1 VHSQINYF
9 AIDERLIV
17 SQEASRIY
25 RVCAWISLAL
35 FVALVVAVLSP
46 STPLS
51 LIVSSKPLLMV
62 GALSYAGMIVAMEV
76 FLFRFDESSA
86 LKQIFW
92 FVVMLIP
99 LLGAPAYCLLVYSRS
114 EIIKNTKT
122 RVASASA
129 Q

>member
-1 VHSQINYF
+1 MHSQINYF
-9 AIDERLIV
+9 AIDEKLIV
-17 SQEASRIY
+17 SQEACRIY
-25 RVCAWISLAL
+25 RLCAWISLAL
-35 FVALVVAVLSP
+35 FVALVAGELSP
-46 STPLS
+46 IAPVWLIPL
-51 LIVSSKPLLMV
+51 SKPLLMV
-62 GALSYAGMIVAMEV
+62 GALSYAGMIVSMEI